1 MALNRRDKF
10 FKSTTAER
18 NLTRT
23 FFSQVPFAGYKVRGT
38 RVGYYFAKSTVSCP
52 SGKSLKDLSL
62 ALVKSL
68 AGDFLNSSIF
78 TQRR

>member
-1 MALNRRDKF
+1 MYESIVMKDMKGVWHCLLAVKLETMAGE
-10 FKSTTAER
+10 S
-18 NLTRT
+18 
-23 FFSQVPFAGYKVRGT
+23 GCKVRGT